1 MSKAKIILGLPS
13 KGRLKEQCEA
23 WLERNGLIV
32 EQVGGARSYSG
43 TILGMSDVAIQFA
56 SPSDIGKALLA
67 GEIDVGVTGEDI
79 VREAASDVD
88 ARIAIEARLGFGQAD
103 VVIGVPNGWIDVATV
118 ADLAYVASDMRRKTG
133 RRFRLATKFARLTN
147 AFMTAHHVL
156 DYRIVD
162 STGATEGAPAA
173 GIAEAI
179 VDITTSGA
187 TLTANALK
195 LLDDGLILASQ
206 SCLMRSLNR
215 DWTAA
220 KLASYARLRAAVSPD
235 VAGGNSNAGIIGK

>member
-1 MSKAKIILGLPS
+1 MNTKTITLALPS
-13 KGRLKEQCEA
+13 KGRLKEQCED
-23 WLERNGLIV
+23 WLSRCGLVV
-32 EQVGGARSYSG
+32 EQVGGARGYSG
-43 TILGMSDVAIQFA
+43 VIVGMPDIAIRFA
-56 SPSDIGKALLA
+56 SPSEIGKALLA
-67 GEIDVGVTGEDI
+67 GEIDLGVTGEDI

-88 ARIAIEARLGFGQAD
+88 MRLAIDARLGFGQAD
-103 VVIGVPNGWIDVATV
+103 VVIAVPNGWIDVNNV
-118 ADLAYVASDMRRKTG
+118 ADLAQVASDIRRKTG
-133 RRFRLATKFARLTN
+133 RRFRIATKFSRLTN

-173 GIAEAI
+173 GSAEAI

-206 SCLMRSLNR
+206 SCLMRALGA
-215 DWTAA
+215 DWTPA
-220 KLASYARLRAAVSPD
+220 KSATYAVLRAAL
-235 VAGGNSNAGIIGK
+235 